1 MSEPLN
7 VAWPAEPPS
16 ARVLP
21 AARPASPPE
30 PVAPGADG
38 DYGLLLVDDH
48 EDNLFAL
55 EQALTPLGR
64 RMFRAGSG
72 EQALRCVL
80 REKIAVVVM
89 DLLLPGMDGL
99 ETVTY
104 LRRLEHTRLLP
115 VVLVTGVGR
124 DDAVAERAYRLGVG
138 GFLLKPI
145 DPWSLRTHVRAL
157 AELYVHARHS
167 GTAGPSGAGAL
178 PGGQGRG

>member
-7 VAWPAEPPS
+7 VAWPADPPT

-21 AARPASPPE
+21 ATRPESPPR
-30 PVAPGADG
+30 ATGSGAAEE
-38 DYGLLLVDDH
+38 YGLLLVDDH

-55 EQALTPLGR
+55 EQALAPLGR

-72 EQALRCVL
+72 EQALRRVL

-145 DPWSLRTHVRAL
+145 DPWSLRTHVRTL
-157 AELYVHARHS
+157 AELYVHARHP
-167 GTAGPSGAGAL
+167 GTAGTGPQ
-178 PGGQGRG
+178 PGG

>member
-1 MSEPLN
+1 MSEPPN
-7 VAWPAEPPS
+7 VAWPVGVTTPATTATGPDRRPGPTGS
-16 ARVLP
+16 AVTD
-21 AARPASPPE
+21 E
-30 PVAPGADG
+30 
-38 DYGLLLVDDH
+38 YGLLLVDDH
-48 EDNLFAL
+48 ADNLFAL
-55 EQALTPLGR
+55 EQAMVPLGR
-64 RMFRAGSG
+64 RIVRAGSG

-145 DPWSLRTHVRAL
+145 DPWALRTHVRTL
-157 AELYVHARHS
+157 AELYVHARHPD
-167 GTAGPSGAGAL
+167 TT
-178 PGGQGRG
+178 